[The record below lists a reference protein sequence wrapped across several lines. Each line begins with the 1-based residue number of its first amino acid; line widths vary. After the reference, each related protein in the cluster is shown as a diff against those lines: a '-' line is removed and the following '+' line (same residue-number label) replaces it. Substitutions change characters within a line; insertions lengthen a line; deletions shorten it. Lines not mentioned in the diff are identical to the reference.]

1 MLGVYG
7 IIFALNVFFSICPFI
22 VSQTFFYNAFANGVA
37 KLIVYIAGVVFATGA
52 NVLIGQL
59 IGADAGTA
67 ERDQASQ
74 NFRSAMSG
82 AYWTGS
88 AIRGARRMAGYPFGR
103 GKSAKKNPSLAGG
116 GGGGGGLGGSGEKTP
131 LGAKSGGAPSAGGEE
146 SGGGG
151 ETAALAKAG
160 SPAPDAGGSG
170 GQSVYS
176 RIGEAMSSRGS
187 QFASRLGG
195 MRVTRAAVGTAVAA
209 AGVAVGGFFAGRAA
223 WSNTFGRN
231 TLGGLKY
238 RSRRLDARLQK
249 SSAAARASAERY
261 RNASE
266 ADRVKMR
273 PKLQKQ
279 LAKRSKLKN
288 KLNKVNASLGAKQGQ
303 RDLKVLQRHEKQAQA
318 RRAAAKK
325 K

>member
-1 MLGVYG
+1 M
-7 IIFALNVFFSICPFI
+7 
-22 VSQTFFYNAFANGVA
+22 A

-103 GKSAKKNPSLAGG
+103 GKSAKKNPSLFGG
-116 GGGGGGLGGSGEKTP
+116 GGGGDGGLGGGGEKTP
-131 LGAKSGGAPSAGGEE
+131 LGAKSGGAPSAGGEGL
-146 SGGGG
+146 GGGG
-151 ETAALAKAG
+151 ENAALAKAG
-160 SPAPDAGGSG
+160 SPAPDMGGSG
-170 GQSVYS
+170 GQSVSS
-176 RIGEAMSSRGS
+176 RIGEAMQSRGS
-187 QFASRLGG
+187 QLASKLGG

-238 RSRRLDARLQK
+238 RSRHLDARLQK

-279 LAKRSKLKN
+279 LAKRTKLRN
-288 KLNKVNASLGAKQGQ
+288 KLNKVNASLGEKQGQ

-318 RRAAAKK
+318 RRAAANKK
-325 K
+325 